1 MSTPIEVLF
10 HHGANCSCEQCQRVL
25 KPFQKGKFLSKEEI
39 DQINSDIQ
47 NLVTENQK
55 LQAVVDRLIEEQK
68 KVAQKEEEEEKVEEQ
83 KQLKQAEAPEPANKN
98 ITIVIDTSKLIYIA
112 IIAILVIMILKK

>member
-68 KVAQKEEEEEKVEEQ
+68 TVAQKEEEEKVEEQ
-83 KQLKQAEAPEPANKN
+83 KQLKETEVPEPANKN

>member
-10 HHGANCSCEQCQRVL
+10 HHGANCNCEQCQRVV

-39 DQINSDIQ
+39 EQINSDIQ
-47 NLVTENQK
+47 GLVSENQK
-55 LQAVVDRLIEEQK
+55 LQTIVDRFMEQQK
-68 KVAQKEEEEEKVEEQ
+68 KLEEKEAEKLVEEEEQ
-83 KQLKQAEAPEPANKN
+83 KQLKEAEVPSNKN

-112 IIAILVIMILKK
+112 IIALLVIMILKK